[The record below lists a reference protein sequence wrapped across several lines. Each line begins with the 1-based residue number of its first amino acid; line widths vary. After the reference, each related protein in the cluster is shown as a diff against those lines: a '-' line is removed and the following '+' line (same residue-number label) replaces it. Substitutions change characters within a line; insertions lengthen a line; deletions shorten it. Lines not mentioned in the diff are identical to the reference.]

1 MAVESRNSSAVN
13 GVDIYHLPEGC
24 IANVLSL
31 TCPRDAS
38 RLSLVAS
45 VFRSAAESDAVWDRF
60 LPPDYRDIISRSS
73 DGPDSIMFGSKK
85 ELYLYLCDHPF
96 LIDGCTKVIYTWWII
111 WYIWFFIF
119 IFLVRHSVIYYVFF
133 ILISLELII
142 FNLEFFVRCLRI
154 RKMWF
159 FLYGIFRN
167 EVHSFSDR

>member
-73 DGPDSIMFGSKK
+73 NGQDSIVFGSKK
-85 ELYLYLCDHPF
+85 ELYLYLCDYPF
-96 LIDGCTKVIYTWWII
+96 LIEGGTKVIYRIHYGLFDI
-111 WYIWFFIF
+111 YDFIF
-119 IFLVRHSVIYYVFF
+119 FLVRVFVICFF
-133 ILISLELII
+133 
-142 FNLEFFVRCLRI
+142 F
-154 RKMWF
+154 
-159 FLYGIFRN
+159 
-167 EVHSFSDR
+167 